1 MRRKLGTN
9 LRGAERVET
18 KIRYIIGEKT
28 SFNKRR
34 WKRKFKINKIN

>member
-1 MRRKLGTN
+1 MRRKLGIN
-9 LRGAERVET
+9 FRGVERVEI
-18 KIRYIIGEKT
+18 KIRYIIGEKI